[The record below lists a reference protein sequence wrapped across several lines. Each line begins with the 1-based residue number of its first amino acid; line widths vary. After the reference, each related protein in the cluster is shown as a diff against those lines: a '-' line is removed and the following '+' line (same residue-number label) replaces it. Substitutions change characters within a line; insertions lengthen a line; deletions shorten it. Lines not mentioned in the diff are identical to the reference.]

1 MLNSS
6 NRTKKKLEKLPEKK
20 NYLKSLEANLI

>member
-6 NRTKKKLEKLPEKK
+6 NKAKKRLEKLPEKK
-20 NYLKSLEANLI
+20 NYLKSLEANLL